1 MSNSKIKVL
10 LCIPI
15 QVKLKAI
22 FRNTQRQLHTYNK
35 QIITRLEQTYEN
47 RILLAGSRLVVSI
60 TCCCAVS
67 AIARFLSSKH
77 FSTMDFT
84 HILST
89 IVLVIIFKLLLDWFK
104 KPPNYPPGPS
114 TIPVFGS
121 FPFLPGKDTEKFV
134 SDYVSS
140 FGPVTGLKVGQ
151 YYMAM
156 INDWK
161 LAKSLFAKEE
171 FSGRLQNYTICWA
184 RSQGGKSRGLVF
196 IDGDFFSRQKNFC
209 VKHLKNFGFGKTSL
223 ETVILEQAHNLTEF
237 LGDNEGATEVS
248 NNLFAVPVLNVLWSM
263 IAGRD
268 KIL

>member
-1 MSNSKIKVL
+1 
-10 LCIPI
+10 
-15 QVKLKAI
+15 
-22 FRNTQRQLHTYNK
+22 
-35 QIITRLEQTYEN
+35 
-47 RILLAGSRLVVSI
+47 
-60 TCCCAVS
+60 
-67 AIARFLSSKH
+67 
-77 FSTMDFT
+77 MDFT
-84 HILST
+84 HILFT
-89 IVLVIIFKLLLDWFK
+89 IVLVIIFKLFLDWFK